1 MSIMFMY
8 CLFNNFKTFF
18 DSTKETKG
26 YRTLLNE
33 FAMKNIK
40 IGNKIT
46 FLKSK
51 NQQKLFTTL
60 FYNQCYTS
68 KFKNIYTGICKYC
81 DKFKK
86 KQSKK
91 SLK

>member
-1 MSIMFMY
+1 MSIMSMY

-26 YRTLLNE
+26 YRTLNE
-33 FAMKNIK
+33 FSMKNIK
-40 IGNKIT
+40 IGNKTT

-51 NQQKLFTTL
+51 NQHKVFATL
-60 FYNQCYTS
+60 FYDQCHTN

-81 DKFKK
+81 NKFKK

>member
-1 MSIMFMY
+1 MSIMSMY

-26 YRTLLNE
+26 CRTLNE
-33 FAMKNIK
+33 FSMKNIK
-40 IGNKIT
+40 IGNKTT

-51 NQQKLFTTL
+51 NQHKLFATL
-60 FYNQCYTS
+60 FYDQCHTN

-81 DKFKK
+81 NKFKK

>member
-1 MSIMFMY
+1 MSVMSMY

-26 YRTLLNE
+26 YRTLNE
-33 FAMKNIK
+33 FSMKNIK
-40 IGNKIT
+40 IGNKTT

-51 NQQKLFTTL
+51 NQHKLFATL
-60 FYNQCYTS
+60 FYDQCHTN

-81 DKFKK
+81 NKFKK

>member
-1 MSIMFMY
+1 MSIMSMY

-26 YRTLLNE
+26 CRTLNE
-33 FAMKNIK
+33 FSMKNIK
-40 IGNKIT
+40 IGNKTT

-51 NQQKLFTTL
+51 NQHKLFATL
-60 FYNQCYTS
+60 FYNQCHTN

-81 DKFKK
+81 NKFKK

>member
-33 FAMKNIK
+33 FAVKNIK

-51 NQQKLFTTL
+51 NQQKLFATL

>member
-1 MSIMFMY
+1 MSMY

-33 FAMKNIK
+33 FSMKNIK
-40 IGNKIT
+40 IGNKTT

-51 NQQKLFTTL
+51 NQHKLLEML
-60 FYNQCYTS
+60 FHDNGITSRITYTN
-68 KFKNIYTGICKYC
+68 FY
-81 DKFKK
+81 FLKK
-86 KQSKK
+86 
-91 SLK
+91 

>member
-1 MSIMFMY
+1 MSIMSMY

-26 YRTLLNE
+26 YRTLNE
-33 FAMKNIK
+33 FSMKNIK
-40 IGNKIT
+40 IGNKTT

-51 NQQKLFTTL
+51 NQHKLFATL
-60 FYNQCYTS
+60 FYDQCHTN

-81 DKFKK
+81 NKFKK